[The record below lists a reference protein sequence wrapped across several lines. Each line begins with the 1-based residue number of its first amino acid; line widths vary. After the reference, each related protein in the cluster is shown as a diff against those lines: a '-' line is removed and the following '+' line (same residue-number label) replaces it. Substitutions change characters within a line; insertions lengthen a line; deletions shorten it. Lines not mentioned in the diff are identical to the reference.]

1 MTYKTIALS
10 PVTADPCA
18 EFFDV
23 RSKVQKLRR
32 QLKKKSDFFK
42 RTILSEDFVSLCI
55 ERGDRRFILARS
67 TRSDTDADWQLSYFY
82 KDDPTM
88 HECFY
93 TLGSEQKGYMMSYR
107 DMIKTLVDNVWDGGK
122 VTVMAA

>member
-1 MTYKTIALS
+1 MRYTKTTLFPI
-10 PVTADPCA
+10 TADPCA
-18 EFFDV
+18 EFFEI

-32 QLKKKSDFFK
+32 QTKKKADFFK
-42 RTILSEDFVSLCI
+42 RTILSDDFLSLCI

-82 KDDPTM
+82 KDEPTM

-93 TLGSEQKGYMMSYR
+93 ALGSDKKGYQMSYR
-107 DMIKTLVDNVWDGGK
+107 DMIKALVENVWDGGK
-122 VTVMAA
+122 VTVMVA